1 MGHLIPPEP
10 QWPGYDPSDFA
21 LRRDLPYLEEQREGA
36 PGDLMNEPVEQE
48 KPEKLKRSNW
58 WWPGVVASSL
68 AGAAGARFPG
78 LWQRKK
84 SWADLRPG
92 DFRPGL
98 LTCSPQ
104 PPCVI
109 RT

>member
-48 KPEKLKRSNW
+48 KAEKLKRSNW

-68 AGAAGARFPG
+68 AGAAVLVFPG
-78 LWQRKK
+78 CL
-84 SWADLRPG
+84 PG
-92 DFRPGL
+92 QKRWPSCGPGYSDPVCL
-98 LTCSPQ
+98 SSP
-104 PPCVI
+104 PHPAVP
-109 RT
+109 

>member
-68 AGAAGARFPG
+68 AAAADPRGPG
-78 LWQRKK
+78 L
-84 SWADLRPG
+84 RPAA
-92 DFRPGL
+92 RRL
-98 LTCSPQ
+98 SHCSPRRTC
-104 PPCVI
+104 PPAC
-109 RT
+109 R